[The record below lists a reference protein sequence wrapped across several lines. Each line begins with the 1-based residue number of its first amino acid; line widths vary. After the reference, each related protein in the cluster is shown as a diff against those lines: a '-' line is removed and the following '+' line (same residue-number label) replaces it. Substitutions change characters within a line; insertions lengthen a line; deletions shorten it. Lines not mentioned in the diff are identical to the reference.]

1 MRKRIKRPSPAL
13 IVAIVALVLALGGT
27 ASAIVITSASIAD
40 GTIQARDIGLN
51 QINKGNVGDNAFGS
65 REAYDGALG
74 GVDVKDND
82 LKGKDI
88 NESTVGATG
97 VVNAGGGLIT
107 GRSATVRHPQL
118 GVYCISATD
127 VPGTV
132 TPRERPITLTMDK
145 SGDSTNAT
153 TNLQAFAEWASTQTV
168 CNGNEWEVRTF
179 QRALNGQITALNE
192 GFAFTIL

>member
-40 GTIQARDIGLN
+40 RTIQERDIGLN
-51 QINKGNVGDNAFGS
+51 QISKGNVGDNAFGS

-74 GVDVKDND
+74 SVDVKDND

-88 NESTVGATG
+88 NESTVGSAG
-97 VVNAGGGLIT
+97 VVNAGGGLVV
-107 GRSATVRHPQL
+107 GRDATVRHPQL
-118 GVYCISATD
+118 GVYCITATD
-127 VPGTV
+127 VPGQLN
-132 TPRERPITLTMDK
+132 PRSRPIALTMDK
-145 SGDSTNAT
+145 SGDTTNAT
-153 TNLQAFAEWASTQTV
+153 TNLQAFAEWSSTPST

-179 QRALNGQITALNE
+179 QRALNGQITPLNQ